1 MPIQRIRPGN
11 FTPATRTPW
20 GGHAIVR
27 RLKAGLKL
35 DVDSDSRV
43 GESWEVSVEP
53 SFPTV
58 LESGES
64 LPTAI
69 AADPAGWLGP
79 AVVREFGGC
88 PLLVKLIDA
97 ADGLSVQVHPPEAHR
112 ILAEGE
118 SGKTEAWII
127 LAAKPVARIYL
138 GFRDGVD
145 EHEVR
150 QCLDASGNMSELM
163 NAVEVHPGEVYLLR
177 PGLAHALGAGTTVLE
192 PQRVWPGR
200 KSITYRFWDW
210 NRRYDDQG
218 RVDANG
224 APRPLH
230 IREAL
235 EVTGWNG
242 PRGAALVDAC
252 RREPEVIDESAGLKR
267 VRLLDEPELWT
278 ERWTGTGA
286 APLPEIGTLM
296 AVLCLD
302 GTIELASEGDTLRLV
317 KGETAV
323 VPAAT
328 TGVMASLSD
337 GDSDVALC
345 CVPPPA

>member
-1 MPIQRIRPGN
+1 MPLHRVRPGN
-11 FTPATRTPW
+11 FTPPTRTPW
-20 GGHAIVR
+20 GGRAIVR
-27 RLKAGLKL
+27 SLKAGLNL

-58 LESGES
+58 LDSGEA
-64 LPTAI
+64 LPVTI
-69 AADPAGWLGP
+69 ASNPDHWLGP

-97 ADGLSVQVHPPEAHR
+97 ADDLSVQVHPPEAHP

-118 SGKTEAWII
+118 SGKTEAWIV
-127 LAAKPVARIYL
+127 LAAEPGAHIYL

-145 EHEVR
+145 EREAR
-150 QCLDASGNMSELM
+150 SCLDASGDMSELM
-163 NAVEVHPGEVYLLR
+163 NAIEVRPGEVYLLR

-192 PQRVWPGR
+192 PQRVWPGH
-200 KSITYRFWDW
+200 KAITYRFWDW

-218 RVDANG
+218 RVDPG
-224 APRPLH
+224 GSPRALH
-230 IREAL
+230 IREAIA
-235 EVTGWNG
+235 VTDWKG
-242 PRGAALVDAC
+242 PRGAALVEQC
-252 RREPEVIDESAGLKR
+252 RRQPRVIDEAAGLKR

-278 ERWTGTGA
+278 ERWSGAGA

-302 GTIELASEGDTLRLV
+302 GQIELQEDGGTLRLV
-317 KGETAV
+317 RGETAV

-337 GDSDVALC
+337 GDVALC
-345 CVPPPA
+345 CVPG

>member
-1 MPIQRIRPGN
+1 MPLHRVRPGN
-11 FTPATRTPW
+11 FTPQTRTPW

-27 RLKAGLKL
+27 SLKAGLNL
-35 DVDSDSRV
+35 DVDPATRV

-53 SFPTV
+53 SFPSV
-58 LESGES
+58 LDSGES
-64 LPTAI
+64 LAVAI
-69 AADPAGWLGP
+69 ASNPGAWLGP
-79 AVVREFGGC
+79 AVVREFSGC

-97 ADGLSVQVHPPEAHR
+97 ADDLSVQVHPPEAHR

-118 SGKTEAWII
+118 SGKTEAWIV
-127 LAAKPVARIYL
+127 LGAERGARIYL

-145 EHEVR
+145 EARVR
-150 QCLDASGNMSELM
+150 SCLETSGDMSELM
-163 NAVEVHPGEVYLLR
+163 NAVEVRPGEVYLLR

-224 APRPLH
+224 KARPLH

-235 EVTGWNG
+235 EVTDWSG
-242 PRGAALVDAC
+242 PRGAVLVEQC
-252 RREPEVIDESAGLKR
+252 RREPQVIDESAGLRR

-278 ERWTGTGA
+278 ERWTGTGT
-286 APLPEIGTLM
+286 APLPAVGTLM

-302 GTIELASEGDTLRLV
+302 GTIELASEGEPVRLV

-323 VPAAT
+323 VPAVT
-328 TGVMASLSD
+328 NGVASLSD
-337 GDSDVALC
+337 GDIALC
-345 CVPPPA
+345 CIPG